1 MCNIHKLE
9 GFNKRMGN
17 LIKKACC
24 SQFLNAY
31 ATWTC
36 RSMEF
41 GMHLIFFFFFWI
53 WISKKDVYRK
63 GYLMQND
70 HKAVQKITRK
80 RRKNK

>member
-1 MCNIHKLE
+1 MHMQHGHAE
-9 GFNKRMGN
+9 VYGVW
-17 LIKKACC
+17 
-24 SQFLNAY
+24 NAF
-31 ATWTC
+31 
-36 RSMEF
+36 E
-41 GMHLIFFFFFWI
+41 FFFFFWI

>member
-1 MCNIHKLE
+1 MQHGHAE
-9 GFNKRMGN
+9 VYGVW
-17 LIKKACC
+17 
-24 SQFLNAY
+24 NAF
-31 ATWTC
+31 
-36 RSMEF
+36 E
-41 GMHLIFFFFFWI
+41 FFFFFWI